1 MHGTGFEAWALDED
15 AQVACALA
23 LKAHFQAESTVIQ
36 HVGEAAAGSNQ
47 KKLKRKLWRQQAS
60 LMFLALA

>member
-1 MHGTGFEAWALDED
+1 MHGTGFEAWASDED

-36 HVGEAAAGSNQ
+36 HAGEPAAGREP
-47 KKLKRKLWRQQAS
+47 KKL
-60 LMFLALA
+60 